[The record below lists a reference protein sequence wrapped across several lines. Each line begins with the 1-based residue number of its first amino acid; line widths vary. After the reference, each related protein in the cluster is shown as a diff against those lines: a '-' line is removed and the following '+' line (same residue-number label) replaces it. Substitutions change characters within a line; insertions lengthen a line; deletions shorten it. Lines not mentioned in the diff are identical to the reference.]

1 MRKSGAVQ
9 QLSEGDVEAA
19 LKEGGGEEGGMER
32 DKEEEEE
39 EGGLF
44 WDPSAS
50 GEGNVLWSKGGNVKA
65 VMWVNVGYFRGPDGN
80 IGDERWH

>member
-39 EGGLF
+39 GILLLQGREM
-44 WDPSAS
+44 SC
-50 GEGNVLWSKGGNVKA
+50 EVK
-65 VMWVNVGYFRGPDGN
+65 VEM
-80 IGDERWH
+80 

>member
-9 QLSEGDVEAA
+9 QLSKGDVEAA

-32 DKEEEEE
+32 NREE

-44 WDPSAS
+44 C
-50 GEGNVLWSKGGNVKA
+50 
-65 VMWVNVGYFRGPDGN
+65 FRGGKCPVK
-80 IGDERWH
+80 